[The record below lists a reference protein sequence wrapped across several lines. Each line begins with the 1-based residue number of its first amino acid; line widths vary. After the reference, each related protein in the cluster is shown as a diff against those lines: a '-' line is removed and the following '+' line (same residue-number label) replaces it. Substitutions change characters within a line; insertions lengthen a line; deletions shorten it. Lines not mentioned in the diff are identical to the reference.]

1 MRMITVRLVTL
12 RTLAIEHGA
21 GVSHPLGSIPS
32 SLRLVKPTEK
42 SNPGGREDE
51 DEDREDE

>member
-1 MRMITVRLVTL
+1 MITVRLVTL